1 MYLSL
6 KRLYSEFSKKEKGR
20 LKLLSIL
27 IIITGL
33 VQVLNIVSIFPF
45 ISVASNPE
53 VIDTNQYLS
62 QAKDILHI
70 ETNNEFLVY
79 LGIAVLVAIIITNGF
94 LAFSTWV
101 TMRFVVTTT
110 NNFSFRLLQ
119 RYLNETYQFH
129 LQRNSADLVK
139 NITGEVN
146 RVVNGGIMSSIEIC
160 SKGFTVISILIL
172 LVFMDPVIAVLMV
185 TILGGAYAAIYFLLR
200 TKLAKI
206 GTIVTG
212 LFSTRFQY
220 INESLGG
227 IKELM
232 VMRRQAYYLDRFQT
246 VSKEIIKHQV
256 FNRAATDLPK
266 YILETVAFGGIL
278 TIAIYIIAVEKDTKS
293 IMPTI
298 ALYGF
303 AGYRLMPALQ
313 AIFKATATL
322 KHDISAVDLFYHDL
336 VGTPEQPFNR
346 ETIHKV
352 DKIKLPFDKNIILS
366 DISFTYPSASK
377 KAVDSFS
384 MRIDC
389 NSSVG
394 IVGTSGSG
402 KSTLVDIILGLLPTS
417 SGTISV
423 DGLTLSSSNI
433 NQWQNNIGYV
443 PQTIFLSDL
452 TISENIAFGIPSDKI
467 DDKQVIRAAKMANLH
482 DFISN
487 ELEGGYETI
496 VGERGIR
503 LSGGQRQR
511 IGIARALYHQP
522 KLLILD
528 EATSALDGKSEKV
541 VMQAVSELSGKVTI
555 IMIAHRL
562 STVMNCDYLIW
573 LEKGKVKAK
582 GTFSELV
589 ETNTEFKEFASL
601 TTKIDSGV

>member
-1 MYLSL
+1 MYSSL

-20 LKLLSIL
+20 LKLLSVL
-27 IIITGL
+27 IIVTGL

-45 ISVASNPE
+45 ISVASNPD
-53 VIDTNQYLS
+53 VIDANQYLS
-62 QAKDILHI
+62 RAKEILHI

-79 LGIAVLVAIIITNGF
+79 LGIAVLFSIILTNAF

-101 TMRFVVTTT
+101 TMKFVVTTT
-110 NNFSFRLLQ
+110 NSFSFRLLQ

-146 RVVNGGIMSSIEIC
+146 RVVNGGIMSSLEIC
-160 SKGFTVISILIL
+160 SKGFTVLAILVL
-172 LVFMDPVIAVLMV
+172 LVFMDPVIASLMV
-185 TILGGAYAAIYFLLR
+185 TILGGAYTAVYFILR
-200 TKLAKI
+200 KKLAKV
-206 GTIVTG
+206 GKIVTG

-232 VMRRQAYYLDRFQT
+232 VMRRQRYYLDQFQN
-246 VSKEIIKHQV
+246 VSREIIKHQV
-256 FNRAATDLPK
+256 FNRSATDLPK
-266 YILETVAFGGIL
+266 YILETIAFGGIL
-278 TIAIYIIAVEKDTKS
+278 TIAIYIIAVEQDTKS

-322 KHDISAVDLFYHDL
+322 KHDISAVDLFYQDL

-346 ETIHKV
+346 ETIGKV
-352 DKIKLPFDKNIILS
+352 DKTKLQFDKNIILK
-366 DISFTYPSASK
+366 DVSFSYPNAK
-377 KAVDSFS
+377 NKAVDSLS
-384 MRIDC
+384 MQIDC

-402 KSTLVDIILGLLPTS
+402 KSTLVDIILGLLSTS
-417 SGTISV
+417 SGTITI
-423 DGLTLSSSNI
+423 DGLILSSSNI

-452 TISENIAFGIPSDKI
+452 TISENIAFGIPSHEI
-467 DDKQVIRAAKMANLH
+467 DQQQVIVAAKMANLH

-487 ELEGGYETI
+487 DLEEGYHTI

-522 KLLILD
+522 KLLLLD

-541 VMQAVSELSGKVTI
+541 VMQAVSELAGKVTI

-562 STVMNCDYLIW
+562 STVMNCDYLVW

-589 ETNTEFKEFASL
+589 KTNNEFREFASL
-601 TTKIDSGV
+601 TTKIDSEF